1 MEKKW
6 NTRRGFLRR
15 LAAAGAGGWALKEG
29 VLAPPAAA
37 AEAPGR
43 QRGTNV
49 PVQYPNGGK
58 LPWRWDHGVKV
69 FHLVAE
75 PVKQELIP
83 GTVLDLWGYSGSA
96 PGPMIEV
103 NEGDRVRI
111 LFENHLPEPTAIH
124 WHGLEVPN
132 DMDGVPGITQPY
144 IVPGGRFTYE
154 FTLRQNG
161 TYFYHSHMA
170 MQEMLGMIGPF
181 IIHPKI
187 PYSPAVQQDFAIVL
201 QEYAVLPGNSVP
213 NTMSMEYNWLTMNG
227 KSAPAIT
234 PLVARLGDRVRVR
247 LMNLGMDGH
256 PIHLHGMQFW
266 LTGTEGG
273 RQPVSNWIRRNTVW
287 VAVAQAWDCEF
298 EANNPG
304 TWMLHCHLPH
314 HMMNNMASTVGPI
327 TRGYG
332 LPTGIS
338 MPTSMGMP
346 SSGAALSRQYGPS
359 LGRGMGLSSRRETP
373 EANGPQN
380 GAAQASMASMPGMP
394 RQPIPPPRPR
404 PGQPFE
410 SEPRQEAAAGQM
422 HGMQPPNAIA
432 PNANQVPGFP
442 QDAYMEGPRMNMDS
456 AVASPETYGLPPG
469 WSGFMGGM
477 MVLVRVVDDALY
489 QKIQDLRRQ
498 AGRTA

>member
-15 LAAAGAGGWALKEG
+15 LAVAGAGGWVLRQG
-29 VLAPPAAA
+29 VSAPPAAA
-37 AEAPGR
+37 AE
-43 QRGTNV
+43 V
-49 PVQYPNGGK
+49 PEKRHGAGVTVQYPDGGK
-58 LPWRWDHGVKV
+58 LPWHCDNGVKV

-111 LFENHLPEPTAIH
+111 LFENHLPEPTAVH

-154 FTLRQNG
+154 FTLHQNG

-201 QEYAVLPGNSVP
+201 QEYAVLPGSSVP

-227 KSAPAIT
+227 RSAPAIT
-234 PLVARLGDRVRVR
+234 PLIIRLGDRVRIR

-256 PIHLHGMQFW
+256 PIHLHGMEFW

-314 HMMNNMASTVGPI
+314 HMMNHMASSVGPM
-327 TRGYG
+327 TRDG
-332 LPTGIS
+332 LPAGIS
-338 MPTSMGMP
+338 MPASMGML
-346 SSGAALSRQYGPS
+346 SHGAALSPQYGPS
-359 LGRGMGLSSRRETP
+359 LGRGMGFASRRETP
-373 EANGPQN
+373 QANGPQHP
-380 GAAQASMASMPGMP
+380 AAMPPMPGMASQ
-394 RQPIPPPRPR
+394 RQAPAAPR
-404 PGQPFE
+404 PGQPAE
-410 SEPRQEAAAGQM
+410 SVVPHEAAMGQM
-422 HGMQPPNAIA
+422 HGMQPPAAIA
-432 PNANQVPGFP
+432 PNADQVPGFP
-442 QDAYMEGPRMNMDS
+442 QDAYMEGPQMSMDS

-469 WSGFMGGM
+469 WSGFLGGM
-477 MVLVRVVDDALY
+477 EMLVRVLHPKEYD
-489 QKIQDLRRQ
+489 KIQELRRR
-498 AGRTA
+498 AGRQA

>member
-1 MEKKW
+1 MAIQLK
-6 NTRRGFLRR
+6 TRRGFLGR
-15 LAAAGAGGWALKEG
+15 LAAAGAGGWALKQG
-29 VLAPPAAA
+29 VLTPPPAAA
-37 AEAPGR
+37 GVPEQYPGV
-43 QRGTNV
+43 GV
-49 PVQYPNGGK
+49 PVQYPDVSK
-58 LPWRWDHGVKV
+58 LPWHWDNGVKV
-69 FHLVAE
+69 FRLVAE
-75 PVKQELIP
+75 PVKRELIP

-144 IVPGGRFTYE
+144 IVPSGRFTYE

-201 QEYAVLPGNSVP
+201 QEYAVLPGNTVP

-234 PLVARLGDRVRVR
+234 PLIVRLGDRVRVR

-256 PIHLHGMQFW
+256 PIHLHGMEFW

-298 EANNPG
+298 AADNPG
-304 TWMLHCHLPH
+304 VWLLHCHLPH
-314 HMMNNMASTVGPI
+314 HMMNHMASTVGPM

-332 LPTGIS
+332 LPANVG
-338 MPTSMGMP
+338 MPTSMGMIGGG
-346 SSGAALSRQYGPS
+346 SALSRHYGAS
-359 LGRGMGLSSRRETP
+359 LGRGTGLETYGTP
-373 EANGPQN
+373 EANGPQSPAERM
-380 GAAQASMASMPGMP
+380 AAMPGM
-394 RQPIPPPRPR
+394 
-404 PGQPFE
+404 
-410 SEPRQEAAAGQM
+410 AARKQ
-422 HGMQPPNAIA
+422 GMQPPSTIA
-432 PNANQVPGFP
+432 PNANQVRGFP
-442 QDAYMEGPRMNMDS
+442 QDAYMESPRMNMDS
-456 AVASPETYGLPPG
+456 AVASPETHGLPPG
-469 WSGFMGGM
+469 WSGFLGGM
-477 MVLVRVVDDALY
+477 EMLVRVLHPKEYDE
-489 QKIQDLRRQ
+489 IQELRRQ
-498 AGRTA
+498 AGREE